1 MKNNFAKGFLT
12 LAFAAIAFVGAPEMA
27 KAAAPLRP
35 FAQPSPDYNAGW
47 LEQQVRHK
55 LSTLPW
61 YSVFDILQY
70 RIDGDTVTLS
80 GKVVLPIVKS
90 DAVGAV
96 KSIEGVRVVDRIQL
110 LPVSPFDTQ
119 VRRQEY
125 RSIFSYP
132 PLSRYS
138 MGVNPQIHI
147 IVDNGNVTLVGSV
160 SSQADKDAAGL
171 RAKLVPDTFK
181 VTNDLTVEG

>member
-1 MKNNFAKGFLT
+1 MKNNFAKGIQTAVFM
-12 LAFAAIAFVGAPEMA
+12 AIVLVGAPGMA
-27 KAAAPLRP
+27 NAASPP
-35 FAQPSPDYNAGW
+35 QPSAQPAPDSNAEW
-47 LEQQVRHK
+47 IERQVHHQ

-80 GKVVLPIVKS
+80 GEVVLPIVKS
-90 DAVGAV
+90 DAVAAV
-96 KSIEGVRVVDRIQL
+96 KSIEGVQVVDRIRL

-147 IVDNGNVTLVGSV
+147 IVDNGNVTLIGSV

-171 RAKLVPDTFK
+171 RAKLVPDVFK